1 MANGGTISRIDDFSA
16 IPGKFRG
23 GVAAIGNFDGIHRGH
38 QAVLSKALEIAER
51 ENRPA
56 LVLTFEPHP
65 RTVFRPESPLDRLTP
80 APVKARILEA
90 LGFDAVV
97 EQEFS
102 RDFAAIGSGDFAR
115 LVLGQGL
122 GIAHAVTG
130 HNFHFGHDREGT
142 PRKLAEDGQ
151 AAGFGVTCVD
161 AFAGEDGDVV
171 SSTRIR
177 ALLAEGE
184 VAVAAGLLGHRHAV
198 EAEIIGGRRL
208 GRTLGYPTANMALPP
223 ETALRHGIYAV
234 RFRRADG
241 SLHDGVASFGRRPTV
256 EGDGAPLLETHLFD
270 FAGDLYGE
278 MCGVVF
284 FGFLRGEEKFAD
296 LDALTDQMRQD
307 EQEARALLGGV
318 RPVSELDR
326 VLNFTPA
333 SAD

>member
-16 IPGKFRG
+16 IPGRFRG

-38 QAVLSKALEIAER
+38 QAVLSKALEVAER

-65 RTVFRPESPLDRLTP
+65 RTVFRPENPLDRLTP

-102 RDFAAIGSGDFAR
+102 RDFAAIGSGDFVR

-130 HNFHFGHDREGT
+130 HNFQYGHDREGT

-151 AAGFGVTCVD
+151 VAGFGVTCVD
-161 AFAGEDGDVV
+161 AFAGEDGGVV

-177 ALLAEGE
+177 ALLAKVRRWRPLPGFW
-184 VAVAAGLLGHRHAV
+184 VLAMRSRPKSSGAWL
-198 EAEIIGGRRL
+198 GRRRL
-208 GRTLGYPTANMALPP
+208 SEPTW
-223 ETALRHGIYAV
+223 
-234 RFRRADG
+234 RFRPKRG
-241 SLHDGVASFGRRPTV
+241 WHDPRGAVSPRRRFAS
-256 EGDGAPLLETHLFD
+256 
-270 FAGDLYGE
+270 
-278 MCGVVF
+278 
-284 FGFLRGEEKFAD
+284 
-296 LDALTDQMRQD
+296 
-307 EQEARALLGGV
+307 
-318 RPVSELDR
+318 
-326 VLNFTPA
+326 
-333 SAD
+333 